1 MTSDTGFLELCELA
15 SRTAADVIED
25 MVGSSDAYGT
35 VYMGA
40 DGTPTK
46 KIDAAAE
53 DAILSVLKDDGRS
66 MRLLSEEAGDIF
78 VGERGDEYGKEA
90 EPEFSVILDPLD
102 GTYNAAF
109 GIPFYGVSIAIA
121 KPDLSG
127 TSFGYVKNLA
137 DGAVYHAESGMG
149 AFLNNDPISPS
160 GNSDIHDLCISVYGY
175 RPYVERTAG
184 LYKAARRIRILGSV
198 ALELCYVAS
207 GRMDAF
213 IDVRRAL
220 RLTDVAAGNFI
231 VEEAGGMVTNGLGAS
246 LKLPDGFMNRVDLIA
261 SNGYAHMDILALI
274 SRGEI

>member
-1 MTSDTGFLELCELA
+1 MASDPDFFDLCNRA
-15 SRTAADVIED
+15 SQAAADAID
-25 MVGSSDAYGT
+25 DIVGSSDAYST

-40 DGTPTK
+40 DGTPTR

-53 DAILSVLKDDGRS
+53 DSILTVLKDDGRS

-78 VGERGDEYGKEA
+78 IGERGGEYGKEA

-109 GIPFYGVSIAIA
+109 GIPFYSVSIAIA

-137 DGAVYHAESGMG
+137 DGAVYHAESGIG

-175 RPYVERTAG
+175 RPYVKRTAG
-184 LYKAARRIRILGSV
+184 LYKAVRRIRILGSV

-231 VEEAGGMVTNGLGAS
+231 VEEAGGMVTNRLGAS
-246 LKLPDGFMNRVDLIA
+246 LKLPDGFMNRVDMIA
-261 SNGYAHMDILALI
+261 SNGCAHMDILTLI
-274 SRGEI
+274 TRG

>member
-160 GNSDIHDLCISVYGY
+160 GNSDIHDLCKV
-175 RPYVERTAG
+175 
-184 LYKAARRIRILGSV
+184 
-198 ALELCYVAS
+198 C
-207 GRMDAF
+207 
-213 IDVRRAL
+213 
-220 RLTDVAAGNFI
+220 
-231 VEEAGGMVTNGLGAS
+231 MVTVLMLNEQLGYIKRPGVLEYLAVWPWNCAMSLPAGWMHLLMFEGLC
-246 LKLPDGFMNRVDLIA
+246 DLQMLRQGTL
-261 SNGYAHMDILALI
+261 SWKRQEGWLQMDLVPRLNC
-274 SRGEI
+274 RMVL